1 MTFMKTIKKN
11 SHSFSDLFWGFQQD
25 VKLTKENSKRVGKP
39 DPETERQKHR
49 KLANVNRI

>member
-1 MTFMKTIKKN
+1 MTSKENNKKN

-49 KLANVNRI
+49 KLANVNSI